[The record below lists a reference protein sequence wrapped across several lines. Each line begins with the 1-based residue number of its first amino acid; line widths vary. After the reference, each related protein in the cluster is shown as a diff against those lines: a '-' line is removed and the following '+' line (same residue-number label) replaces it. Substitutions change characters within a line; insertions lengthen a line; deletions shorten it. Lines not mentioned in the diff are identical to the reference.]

1 MVETSAKA
9 VFITGCSTGI
19 GYESAL
25 HLDRLGYRVFA
36 GVRREQDAQTL
47 RKAAS
52 THLFPIIMDVRD
64 KSTIAKAAEL
74 VASKADAKGL
84 YAIINNAGVVMSAP
98 IEFVSTEELLAPL
111 EVNLIAYIHVI
122 QAFLP
127 LLRQGCGRIINITSI
142 GGRQPVPFMG
152 PYCASKAAMEAI
164 SDSMRMELRQ
174 FGIPVVIV
182 CPGNIKTSLWG
193 KTVNST
199 GAQLKKLTPQAAVLY
214 HKSIQALIKTQTRMG
229 RSGSPP
235 ILVARIIEEILSA
248 KKPKSRYIIGLDAKI
263 QVLMAR
269 FLPDGMRDWIIRLF
283 TGNISTFKKEVRW

>member
-25 HLDRLGYRVFA
+25 YLDRMGYHVFA
-36 GVRREQDAQTL
+36 GVRREQDAQAL

-52 THLFPIIMDVRD
+52 AHLFPIIMDVKD
-64 KSTIAKAAEL
+64 KSAIAGAAALVAAKAG
-74 VASKADAKGL
+74 AKGL

-98 IEFVSTEELLAPL
+98 IEFVSTEDLLAPL
-111 EVNLIAYIHVI
+111 EVNLMACIHVI
-122 QAFLP
+122 QALLP
-127 LLRQGCGRIINITSI
+127 LLRQGCGRVINITSI
-142 GGRQPVPFMG
+142 GGRQSVPFMG

-182 CPGNIKTSLWG
+182 CPGNIKTSIWG

-199 GAQLKKLTPQAAVLY
+199 GAQLTKLLPQAVALY
-214 HKSIQALIKTQTRMG
+214 HKSIQALIKTETRMG

-235 ILVARIIEEILSA
+235 ILVARTLERILAA
-248 KKPKSRYIIGLDAKI
+248 KKPKSRYIVGLDAKM
-263 QVLMAR
+263 QVLMTR

-283 TGNISTFKKEVRW
+283 TGNIFTFKKGVR